1 MNKIEDNDVVLEFK
15 DRVLTL
21 KLKDFGTELDTE
33 YLLQVDYNN
42 IMGDIITFPVI
53 FNRIAIIKAEIDSLY
68 EEAKLAFDIF
78 AATKEEAIRKKMT
91 HTVEGPK
98 DTQKIVK
105 PTEGQIAN
113 TLRMDVQYR
122 EEKMK
127 VISVLKQMKI
137 VDGLYW
143 AAKSKDKKL
152 DTVSAKIKPE
162 EFEKEI
168 LEGEINSVLIR
179 NRKSLFN

>member
-1 MNKIEDNDVVLEFK
+1 MSKEFSNDVILELK

-21 KLKDFGTELDTE
+21 TLKDFGDTLDTE

-53 FNRIAIIKAEIDSLY
+53 FNRIAIIKAEIDALY
-68 EEAKLAFDIF
+68 EEAKLGFDIF
-78 AATKEEAIRKKMT
+78 AATKEEAIRKQMT

-98 DTQKIVK
+98 GAEKIVK

-113 TLRMDVQYR
+113 TLKMDVQYR

-137 VDGLYW
+137 IDGLYW
-143 AAKSKDKKL
+143 SAKSKDKKL
-152 DTVSAKIKPE
+152 DAVSAKIKPE
-162 EFEKEI
+162 DMEKEI

-179 NRKSLFN
+179 SRKSLFN